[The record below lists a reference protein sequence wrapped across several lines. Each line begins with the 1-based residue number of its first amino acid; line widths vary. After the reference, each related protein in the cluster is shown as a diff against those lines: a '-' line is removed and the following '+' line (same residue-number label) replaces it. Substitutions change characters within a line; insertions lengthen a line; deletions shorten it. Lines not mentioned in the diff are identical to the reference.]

1 MSIRFGVT
9 VVAAT
14 FLLGSASG
22 LRAGGS
28 AGAGTGATIASPGNP
43 DPMQFADLFRQA
55 PIGHRQPRPDDVP
68 APAQATRGDV
78 ELRRLDA
85 EIDRKL
91 IICRGC

>member
-1 MSIRFGVT
+1 MSIRLGVT
-9 VVAAT
+9 TVAAA
-14 FLLGSASG
+14 LLFWPVSS

-28 AGAGTGATIASPGNP
+28 APTRIASPGNP
-43 DPMQFADLFRQA
+43 PPTKFADLFRQA
-55 PIGHRQPRPDDVP
+55 PIGHRQPRPGDLSEPV
-68 APAQATRGDV
+68 QATLVDV